1 MHPDDLERFIGDR
14 INRLPTPVAPA
25 TLRRRVMTAVSATR
39 PIVRPWS
46 IWPHVWQTTF
56 ALALMVIA
64 ASAAIA
70 WSTVASNAGG
80 DPWWQVGVRAV
91 VGATDEV
98 GAIRDAGSL
107 GLSWFA
113 GLLATPTA
121 LAFIAV
127 VAGAAIAV
135 AVLGAWLSRV
145 ARPSLAWSKGASQ

>member
-1 MHPDDLERFIGDR
+1 MHPDELERFIGDQ

-25 TLRRRVMTAVSATR
+25 TLRRRVMTVVSVTR
-39 PIVRPWS
+39 PVVRPWS
-46 IWPHVWQTTF
+46 IWPHVWQTTV
-56 ALALMVIA
+56 ALALTVIA

-70 WSTVASNAGG
+70 WSIVASNDGG

-91 VGATDEV
+91 VGATDEI

-113 GLLATPTA
+113 GLLATPTV